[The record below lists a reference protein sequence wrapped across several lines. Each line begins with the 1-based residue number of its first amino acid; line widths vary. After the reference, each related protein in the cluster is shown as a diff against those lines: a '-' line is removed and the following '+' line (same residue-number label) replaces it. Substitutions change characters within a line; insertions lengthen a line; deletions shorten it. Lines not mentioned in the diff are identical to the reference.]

1 VACIAEGGIVHYFS
15 MVVLHTVIARKS
27 EERLV
32 NDLPYIKKIDSTGE
46 MFASIISHNKI
57 LNNFLSIQNF
67 RCWEYNF
74 T

>member
-1 VACIAEGGIVHYFS
+1 VYYFS
-15 MVVLHTVIARKS
+15 MVVIHTANARKS
-27 EERLV
+27 EVRPV
-32 NDLPYIKKIDSTGE
+32 NDIPYVKEIDSTGE
-46 MFASIISHNKI
+46 MFASIIPHNKI